1 MRIIILLFTFN
12 IKRSKIKTTFM
23 KNALYPLFIFVGIM
37 IACLYVSL
45 HFLGAAYGSYE
56 MLPIVLPSELL
67 VLAVLYYFGKKNFD
81 WQILGF
87 RKIERNTL
95 VWFLPVIILLIIG
108 LALVFINVYT
118 NHPGTESIKKLSL
131 ILLTTM
137 LVGITEE
144 LMFRGILLQTLLKKY
159 SIQKSILLASI
170 AFSLFHGIN
179 IIGGVSFNAML
190 AQLTITFV
198 AGFYLTNVAYRMKSI
213 LPLIIWHGLWD
224 FMSFSSTEFNVNLTF
239 ILIVSICVEIILS
252 IWLFNKNKKHI
263 QQV

>member
-1 MRIIILLFTFN
+1 
-12 IKRSKIKTTFM
+12 M

-45 HFLGAAYGSYE
+45 HYLGATYGSYE
-56 MLPIVLPSELL
+56 MLTMVLPAELL
-67 VLAVLYYFGKKNFD
+67 VLAVLYYYGKKNFD
-81 WQILGF
+81 WQTLGF
-87 RKIERNTL
+87 RKLEKNTL
-95 VWFLPVIILLIIG
+95 IWFLPAIILLIIG
-108 LALVFINVYT
+108 VTIVLKNVFTYHQGGDSIN
-118 NHPGTESIKKLSL
+118 KLSF
-131 ILLTTM
+131 ILLTTL

-144 LMFRGILLQTLLKKY
+144 LMFRGILFQSLLKKY
-159 SIQKSILLASI
+159 SVQKSILLASL

-179 IIGGVSFNAML
+179 IIGGVPLNAI
-190 AQLTITFV
+190 AYQLSITFV

-224 FMSFSSTEFNVNLTF
+224 FMSFSSTEFNVKLTL

-252 IWLFNKNKKHI
+252 VWLFNKNKKNI